1 MPPSATL
8 RRRSMLVTVF
18 VLVAI
23 GGAALV
29 WPNSG
34 GSSPAAPPAAAAA
47 DPSTATPAP
56 TDTETVAPNRL
67 ARQVC
72 KAVPRDVLVRTV
84 NGTHLVR
91 SGDLQMITP
100 SPDYVSSG
108 LTHATPFDHTQ
119 EVPLLLYG
127 PGIVKPGVYE
137 EPATLTDVS
146 QTAASM
152 LEFDGFTAPDGR
164 ALDEALL
171 PVDERTPPKLLVTM
185 VWDSAG
191 VDLLERWPR
200 SWPYLRQLARQGAWF
215 TDAQL
220 NSAPANTPPSHATIG
235 TGAYPRHHGFADEY
249 IWINGSLQKPNAE
262 GPTFM
267 KLPTLADAYDL
278 AMGNEPL
285 VGGAASLSA
294 HLMMMGHGLAWQ
306 GGDDDIA
313 IAREVQGA
321 ATGGDDT
328 ANEWGLTDGMR
339 PYYRMPEWV
348 NDASIDA
355 SFEQAK
361 TALDQRDG
369 SLDGL
374 WRGFSIEQMA
384 NGFNTPARS
393 PYQTT
398 LFEELVRREGFGRD
412 RIPDLLYLNY
422 KIIDTMGHQFSAD
435 GEEMTDGLEIQ
446 DGELRRFVRF
456 LNEEVGRGEWAMI
469 LTADHGMQR
478 DPAAIGAFL
487 IDIERLSA
495 AVEAAFGGTEF
506 RPVILKA
513 RPTQMW
519 LDEKLLEREGY
530 TVEQVAD
537 FIAGLTQAEVATTAG
552 TQPGEG
558 NDPVFQAVFPTST
571 IEQLPCL
578 PASMRA

>member
-1 MPPSATL
+1 MPPSAPL
-8 RRRSMLVTVF
+8 RRRSMLVTVV

-23 GGAALV
+23 GVTALA
-29 WPNSG
+29 WPGSG
-34 GSSPAAPPAAAAA
+34 GSSPAAPPAAA
-47 DPSTATPAP
+47 DPATVTPAAP
-56 TDTETVAPNRL
+56 SDTETVAPNRL

-72 KAVPRDVLVRTV
+72 KAVPREVLVRTV

-91 SGDLQMITP
+91 SGDLQMIT
-100 SPDYVSSG
+100 SYPDYVSSG

-119 EVPLLLYG
+119 DVPLLLYG
-127 PGIVKPGVYE
+127 PGIVKPGVYDE
-137 EPATLTDVS
+137 SAFLTDVS

-164 ALDEALL
+164 ALDEALE
-171 PVDERTPPKLLVTM
+171 PAGERTPPKLLVTM

-191 VDLLERWPR
+191 VDLLERWSG

-278 AMGNEPL
+278 AMGNEPI

-348 NDASIDA
+348 NDDSIDA

-361 TALDQRDG
+361 AALDQRDG

-374 WRGFSIEQMA
+374 WRSFSIEQMA

-398 LFEELVRREGFGRD
+398 LFEELVKREGFGRD
-412 RIPDLLYLNY
+412 RVPDLLYLNY

-435 GEEMTDGLEIQ
+435 GEEMTDGLEVQ

-456 LNEEVGRGEWAMI
+456 LNDEVGRGEWAMI

-487 IDIERLSA
+487 IDIDRLSA
-495 AVEAAFGGTEF
+495 AVESAFGGTPG

-519 LDEKLLEREGY
+519 LDEALLERKGY
-530 TVEQVAD
+530 TVEQVAE
-537 FIAGLTQAEVATTAG
+537 FLAGLTQSDVATTAG
-552 TQPGEG
+552 TRPGEA
-558 NDPVFQAVFPTST
+558 NDPAFQAVFPTST

-578 PASMRA
+578 PPSMRTG

>member
-1 MPPSATL
+1 MPASAIFT
-8 RRRSMLVTVF
+8 RRRTMAITVVVLVTIT
-18 VLVAI
+18 AI
-23 GGAALV
+23 ALA
-29 WPNSG
+29 WPTSEGSEQSASPSG
-34 GSSPAAPPAAAAA
+34 SASSTQSPAPSDVTTVPP
-47 DPSTATPAP
+47 D
-56 TDTETVAPNRL
+56 RL

-72 KAVPRDVLVRTV
+72 RTVPREVLVRTV
-84 NGTHLVR
+84 NGTHPVR

-100 SPDYVSSG
+100 FPDYVSSG
-108 LTHATPFDHTQ
+108 LTHAPPFDHLQ

-127 PGIVKPGVYE
+127 PGRVKAGVYD
-137 EPATLTDVS
+137 EPVHLTDVS
-146 QTAASM
+146 QTAASL

-171 PVDERTPPKLLVTM
+171 PPDERTPPKLLVTM

-191 VDLLERWPR
+191 VDLLDRWPQ
-200 SWPYLRQLARQGAWF
+200 SWPYLRGLAKDGAWF
-215 TDAQL
+215 TDASL

-262 GPTFM
+262 GPTFL

-278 AMGNEPL
+278 AMGNEPI

-348 NDASIDA
+348 NDDSIEASL
-355 SFEQAK
+355 EQAK

-384 NGFNTPARS
+384 GGFNTPARS

-398 LFEELVRREGFGRD
+398 LFEELVRRERFGAD
-412 RIPDLLYLNY
+412 KVPDLLYLNY

-435 GEEMTDGLEIQ
+435 GVEMTDGLEIQ

-456 LNEEVGRGEWAMI
+456 LNDEVGRGEWAMI

-478 DPAAIGAFL
+478 DPAATGAFL

-495 AVEAAFGGTEF
+495 AVEEAFGGTEF

-519 LDEKLLEREGY
+519 FDEKLLEREGY
-530 TVEQVAD
+530 TVEQVAE
-537 FIAGLTQAEVATTAG
+537 FIQGLTQSEVAGATG
-552 TQPGEG
+552 TQPGKA
-558 NDPVFQAVFPTST
+558 DAPVFQAVFPTST
-571 IEQLPCL
+571 IERLPCL
-578 PASMRA
+578 PPSVLAT

>member
-1 MPPSATL
+1 
-8 RRRSMLVTVF
+8 MLVLVV

-23 GGAALV
+23 GAAALAR
-29 WPNSG
+29 P
-34 GSSPAAPPAAAAA
+34 SSDGTSEAAPP
-47 DPSTATPAP
+47 PTAGPTVASPAP
-56 TDTETVAPNRL
+56 SDTETLAPDRL

-72 KAVPRDVLVRTV
+72 RSVPRDVLVRTV
-84 NGTHLVR
+84 NGTSLRR

-100 SPDYVSSG
+100 FPDYVSSG

-127 PGIVKPGVYE
+127 PGVVEPGIYG

-146 QTAASM
+146 QTAASI
-152 LEFDGFTAPDGR
+152 LEFEGFTAPDGR
-164 ALDEALL
+164 SLDEGLL
-171 PVDERTPPKLLVTM
+171 PAEERDPPKLIVTM

-191 VDLLERWPR
+191 TDLLDRWPR
-200 SWPYLRQLARQGAWF
+200 SWPYLRKLARNGAWF
-215 TDAQL
+215 TNVQL

-235 TGAYPRHHGFADEY
+235 TGAYPRRHGFADEY
-249 IWINGSLQKPNAE
+249 IWIDGALHKPNAE
-262 GPTFM
+262 GPNYL
-267 KLPTLADAYDL
+267 KLPTLADVYDL
-278 AMGNEPL
+278 AMNNEPI

-294 HLMMMGHGLAWQ
+294 HLMMMGHGLAWR

-328 ANEWGLTDGMR
+328 ANKWGLTEGMR
-339 PYYRMPEWV
+339 PYYRMPPWV
-348 NDASIDA
+348 NDPAIEA
-355 SFEQAK
+355 SFAAAK

-374 WRGFSIEQMA
+374 WRGYTIEQMA
-384 NGFNTPARS
+384 GGFNTPARS
-393 PYQTT
+393 PYQTA
-398 LFEELVRREGFGRD
+398 LFEELVRRERFGKD
-412 RIPDLLYLNY
+412 RVPDLLYLNY

-456 LNEEVGRGEWAMI
+456 LDRQVGRGEWALI

-478 DPAAIGAFL
+478 DPLATGAFL
-487 IDIERLSA
+487 IDIERLTA
-495 AVEAAFGGTEF
+495 AVESAFGGTEA

-530 TVEQVAD
+530 TVEQVAE
-537 FIAGLTQAEVATTAG
+537 FIADLRQRDVATDAG
-552 TQPGEG
+552 PRAGEAG
-558 NDPVFQAVFPTST
+558 ARAFQAVFPTET
-571 IEQLPCL
+571 IERLDCL
-578 PASMRA
+578 PASVLGS

>member
-1 MPPSATL
+1 MAI
-8 RRRSMLVTVF
+8 TVV
-18 VLVAI
+18 VLVAMA
-23 GGAALV
+23 GVALA
-29 WPNSG
+29 WPSSG
-34 GSSPAAPPAAAAA
+34 GSETVASPPS
-47 DPSTATPAP
+47 DPSTQPPAP
-56 TDTETVAPNRL
+56 SDAETAAPDRL

-72 KAVPRDVLVRTV
+72 KVVPREVLVRTV
-84 NGTHLVR
+84 NGTHPVR

-100 SPDYVSSG
+100 FPDYVAAG

-127 PGIVKPGVYE
+127 PGHVAPGVYG
-137 EPATLTDVS
+137 EPVHLTDVS
-146 QTAASM
+146 QTAASL

-164 ALDEALL
+164 ALDEGLL
-171 PVDERTPPKLLVTM
+171 PPDQRKPPKLLVTM
-185 VWDSAG
+185 IWDSAG

-200 SWPYLRQLARQGAWF
+200 SWPYLRQLARDGAWF
-215 TDAQL
+215 TGASL

-235 TGAYPRHHGFADEY
+235 TGAYPRHHGMADEY
-249 IWINGSLQKPNAE
+249 IWINGALQKPNAE
-262 GPTFM
+262 GPTFL

-278 AMGNEPL
+278 AMGNEPI

-339 PYYRMPEWV
+339 PYYRLPEWV
-348 NDASIDA
+348 NDDSIDA
-355 SFEQAK
+355 SLDEAK

-374 WRGFSIEQMA
+374 WRGLSIEQMA
-384 NGFNTPARS
+384 SGFNTPARS

-398 LFEELVRREGFGRD
+398 LFEELVRRERFGD
-412 RIPDLLYLNY
+412 DKVPDLLYLNY
-422 KIIDTMGHQFSAD
+422 KIIDTLGHQFSAD
-435 GEEMTDGLEIQ
+435 GEEMTDALEVQ
-446 DGELRRFVRF
+446 DDELRRFVRF
-456 LNEEVGRGEWAMI
+456 LNDEVGRGEWAMI

-478 DPAAIGAFL
+478 DPAATGAFL

-495 AVEAAFGGTEF
+495 AVEEAFGGTEF
-506 RPVILKA
+506 RPVIMKA

-519 LDEKLLEREGY
+519 LDAKLLRRGGY
-530 TVEQVAD
+530 TVEQVAE
-537 FIAGLTQAEVATTAG
+537 FIQGLTQSEVAGATG
-552 TQPGEG
+552 TQPGEAD
-558 NDPVFQAVFPTST
+558 DPVFQAVFPSST
-571 IEQLPCL
+571 IETLPCL

>member
-1 MPPSATL
+1 
-8 RRRSMLVTVF
+8 
-18 VLVAI
+18 
-23 GGAALV
+23 
-29 WPNSG
+29 
-34 GSSPAAPPAAAAA
+34 
-47 DPSTATPAP
+47 
-56 TDTETVAPNRL
+56 
-67 ARQVC
+67 
-72 KAVPRDVLVRTV
+72 V
-84 NGTHLVR
+84 NGTHPVR

-100 SPDYVSSG
+100 FPDYVSAG

-127 PGIVKPGVYE
+127 PGYVKPGVYDE
-137 EPATLTDVS
+137 EVHLTDVS
-146 QTAASM
+146 QTAASL

-164 ALDEALL
+164 ALDEALS
-171 PVDERTPPKLLVTM
+171 PPDERTPPKLLVTM

-191 VDLLERWPR
+191 VDLLERWPK
-200 SWPYLRQLARQGAWF
+200 SWPYLRDLAKGGAWF
-215 TDAQL
+215 TDASL

-278 AMGNEPL
+278 AMGNEPI
-285 VGGAASLSA
+285 VGAAASLSA

-348 NDASIDA
+348 NDESIDA

-384 NGFNTPARS
+384 GGFNTPARS

-398 LFEELVRREGFGRD
+398 LFEELVRREGFGAD
-412 RIPDLLYLNY
+412 KVPDLLYLNY
-422 KIIDTMGHQFSAD
+422 KIIDTLGHQFSAD
-435 GEEMTDGLEIQ
+435 GVEMTDALEIQ
-446 DGELRRFVRF
+446 DDELRRFVRF
-456 LNEEVGRGEWAMI
+456 LNDEVGRGEWAMI

-478 DPAAIGAFL
+478 DPEVTGAFL

-495 AVEAAFGGTEF
+495 AVESAFGGTEF
-506 RPVILKA
+506 RPVIIKA

-519 LDEKLLEREGY
+519 LDEQLLEREGY
-530 TVEQVAD
+530 TVEQVAE
-537 FIAGLTQAEVATTAG
+537 FIAGLTQSEVAGATG
-552 TQPGEG
+552 TQPGEA
-558 NDPVFQAVFPTST
+558 DAPAFQAVFPTST
-571 IEQLPCL
+571 IERLPCL
-578 PASMRA
+578 PASVLAR

>member
-1 MPPSATL
+1 
-8 RRRSMLVTVF
+8 MLITVV

-29 WPNSG
+29 WPGSG
-34 GSSPAAPPAAAAA
+34 ASSPAAPPAAAGT
-47 DPSTATPAP
+47 STVTPAP
-56 TDTETVAPNRL
+56 SDVETIAPDRL
-67 ARQVC
+67 ARRVC
-72 KAVPRDVLVRTV
+72 KVVPREILVRTV
-84 NGTHLVR
+84 NGTHPVR

-100 SPDYVSSG
+100 FPDFVSSG

-127 PGIVKPGVYE
+127 PGVVKPGVYE
-137 EPATLTDVS
+137 QPAVLTDVS

-171 PVDERTPPKLLVTM
+171 PADERTPPKLLITM

-191 VDLLERWPR
+191 VDLLERWPQ
-200 SWPYLRQLARQGAWF
+200 SWPYLRQLSRAGAWF

-249 IWINGSLQKPNAE
+249 IWVNGSLQKPNAE
-262 GPTFM
+262 GPTFLT
-267 KLPTLADAYDL
+267 LPTLADTYDL
-278 AMGNEPL
+278 AMNNEPI

-339 PYYRMPEWV
+339 PYYRMPDWV
-348 NDASIDA
+348 NDESIDA

-384 NGFNTPARS
+384 DGFNTPARS

-398 LFEELVRREGFGRD
+398 LFEELVKREGFGDD
-412 RIPDLLYLNY
+412 RVPDLLYLNY

-435 GEEMTDGLEIQ
+435 GVEMTDGLEVQ

-456 LNEEVGRGEWAMI
+456 LNQEVGRGEWAMI

-478 DPAAIGAFL
+478 DPTAIGAFL
-487 IDIERLSA
+487 IDIERLGA
-495 AVEAAFGGTEF
+495 AVESAFGGTQA

-530 TVEQVAD
+530 TVEQVAE
-537 FIAGLTQAEVATTAG
+537 FIQGLTQADVATTAG
-552 TQPGEG
+552 TQPGKA
-558 NDPVFQAVFPTST
+558 DDQAFQAVFPTST

-578 PASMRA
+578 PESMRAA

>member
-1 MPPSATL
+1 
-8 RRRSMLVTVF
+8 MLVLVV

-23 GGAALV
+23 GAAALAR
-29 WPNSG
+29 P
-34 GSSPAAPPAAAAA
+34 SSDATSEAAPPPPAGPTVA
-47 DPSTATPAP
+47 SPAP
-56 TDTETVAPNRL
+56 SDTETLAPDRL

-72 KAVPRDVLVRTV
+72 RTVPRDVLVRTV
-84 NGTHLVR
+84 NGTNLRR

-100 SPDYVSSG
+100 YPDYVSSG

-127 PGIVKPGVYE
+127 PGVVEPGIYG

-146 QTAASM
+146 QTAASI

-164 ALDEALL
+164 SLDEGLL
-171 PVDERTPPKLLVTM
+171 PAEERDPPKLLVTM

-191 VDLLERWPR
+191 TDLLDRWPR
-200 SWPYLRQLARQGAWF
+200 SWPYLRKLARNGAWF
-215 TDAQL
+215 TNVQL

-235 TGAYPRHHGFADEY
+235 TGAYPRRHGFADEY
-249 IWINGSLQKPNAE
+249 IWIDGALHKPNAE
-262 GPTFM
+262 GPNYL
-267 KLPTLADAYDL
+267 KLPTLADVYDL
-278 AMGNEPL
+278 AMNNEPI

-294 HLMMMGHGLAWQ
+294 HLMMMGHGLAWR

-328 ANEWGLTDGMR
+328 ANKWGLTDGMR
-339 PYYRMPEWV
+339 PYYRMPPWV
-348 NDASIDA
+348 NDPAIDA
-355 SFEQAK
+355 SFAEAK
-361 TALDQRDG
+361 TSLDQRDG

-374 WRGFSIEQMA
+374 WRGYTIEQMA
-384 NGFNTPARS
+384 GGFNTPARS
-393 PYQTT
+393 PYQTA
-398 LFEELVRREGFGRD
+398 LFEELVRRERFGKD
-412 RIPDLLYLNY
+412 RVPDLLYLNY

-446 DGELRRFVRF
+446 DGELRRFVQF
-456 LNEEVGRGEWAMI
+456 LDRQVGRGEWALI

-478 DPAAIGAFL
+478 DPLATGAFL
-487 IDIERLSA
+487 IDIERLTA
-495 AVEAAFGGTEF
+495 AVESAFGGTEA

-530 TVEQVAD
+530 TVEQVAE
-537 FIAGLTQAEVATTAG
+537 FIADLRQRDVATDAG
-552 TQPGEG
+552 PRAGEAG
-558 NDPVFQAVFPTST
+558 ARAFQAVFPTET
-571 IEQLPCL
+571 IERLDCL
-578 PASMRA
+578 PASVLGS